1 MRKWIAAAVAASV
14 IVSPVPAHAAAEP
27 AGRYIVTLKDGV
39 PDLLAGRLLRQFRSF
54 PGYVTEMTATQARRV
69 AADPSVRHVEADRK
83 IALTGTVAATGTGI
97 GAGTGTGTVAVTGTQ
112 KNPVWGLDRID
123 QRSRSLSHGYRPSAD
138 GDSVHAYVVDTGIR
152 TTHRQFGGR
161 AVSGYDFVG
170 HDTDADDCNGHGTH
184 VAGTIGGSTYGVA
197 KKVKLVAVRVLD
209 CEGEGYISE
218 IIDGIDWV
226 TRNAQLPAVVN
237 MSLGGGNS
245 PALDQAVKD
254 SIATGITYVVAAG
267 NEDRDAR
274 RSSPAD
280 VPAAI
285 TVAATDSRDR
295 RASFSNYG
303 KIVDLFAPGV
313 GIRSSVAS
321 SDTATAKYSGTSMAA
336 PHVAGAAALMLDA
349 NPAYTPAQVQAKLIA
364 NATKGKVT
372 DRVGAP
378 NRLLFVPAPPKAPV
392 IATGRT
398 PQAGVGVPYSARLTL
413 ATGRRGTW
421 KLDSGTLPA
430 GLSLS
435 SAGVV
440 SGTPEK
446 PGRYTVTVRFTDYVP
461 QAVTKRVVIPV
472 VATTPLITTEVLP
485 DLIAEVPFEQWF
497 EVAGGR
503 DGVWTLDSGEL
514 PAGLSLSAD
523 GLLSGVPTGA
533 AGTAYTFTIRFTDAW
548 GQTAARRY
556 TLTAR

>member
-14 IVSPVPAHAAAEP
+14 IVSPVPAHAAGEP
-27 AGRYIVTLKDGV
+27 AGRYIVTMKDGL
-39 PDLLAGRLLRQFRSF
+39 PDLIAGRLLRQFRSF
-54 PGYVTEMTATQARRV
+54 PGYLTEMTASQARRV
-69 AADPSVRHVEADRK
+69 AADPSVRHIEVDRK
-83 IALTGTVAATGTGI
+83 VAL
-97 GAGTGTGTVAVTGTQ
+97 TGTQ

-123 QRSRSLSHGYRPSAD
+123 QRSRSLSHSYRPSAD
-138 GDSVHAYVVDTGIR
+138 GDTVHAYVIDTGIR

-170 HDTDADDCNGHGTH
+170 RDDDADDCNGHGTH

-197 KKVKLVAVRVLD
+197 KKVELVAVRVLD
-209 CEGEGYISE
+209 CAGEGYISE

-226 TRNAQLPAVVN
+226 TQHAQLPAVAN
-237 MSLGGGNS
+237 MSLGGEHS
-245 PALDQAVKD
+245 PALDMAVED
-254 SIATGITYVVAAG
+254 SIAAGITYVVAAG

-280 VPAAI
+280 VPAAV

-303 KIVDLFAPGV
+303 KAVDIFAPGV

-321 SDTATAKYSGTSMAA
+321 SDTASEKYSGTSMAA
-336 PHVAGAAALMLDA
+336 PHVAGAAALILDA
-349 NPAYTPAQVQAKLIA
+349 NPSYTPAQVRAKLVA

-378 NRLLFVPAPPKAPV
+378 DRLLHIPAPPKPSV
-392 IATGRT
+392 IATGQT
-398 PQAGVGVPYSARLTL
+398 PQAGVGVPYSARLAL
-413 ATGRRGTW
+413 ATARRGAWTV
-421 KLDSGTLPA
+421 DSGTLPA

-435 SAGVV
+435 AAGVI

-472 VATTPLITTEVLP
+472 VASTPMITTEVLP
-485 DLIAEVPFEQWF
+485 DLIVEVPFEQWF

-514 PAGLSLSAD
+514 PAGLTLTAD
-523 GLLSGVPTGA
+523 GLLSGVPTGP
-533 AGTAYTFTIRFTDAW
+533 AGVSWTFTIRLTDVW
-548 GQTAARRY
+548 GQTGSRTY
-556 TLTAR
+556 SLTAR